1 MHVKD
6 AIFHS
11 MKKYTPAPYVA
22 RILVIEDR
30 PEEMRLLL
38 DTLREERFQISI
50 AFEGMQGYGRAVAQR
65 PDLILLDVHLGQ
77 TDGFAICRLLKA
89 DPSTSHIPLIFVSSA
104 ISLPDRLTGLRA
116 GAVDYIQKPFE
127 PAEVLARMQM
137 HLKLSDSQPHMN
149 EPPEPELMFSE
160 NSDQFLVKAAARY
173 ITANLARMPTLPEI
187 ARSVGTHEK
196 RLTKAFRFQKG
207 MSVFEFVREQRLIL
221 ARKLLTQTPMTIADI
236 AAETGFSSPANFS
249 TAFKA
254 VSDLSPTQYRQRQA
268 QQSLN
273 ADAA

>member
-1 MHVKD
+1 
-6 AIFHS
+6 